1 MKDDMQEPTAGWFSA
16 DLNMP
21 FDEAV
26 ETVGAALKEEG
37 FGVLTRIDLD
47 AAFKEKLGVD
57 FRRYAILGACNPV
70 LAHTAVQQ
78 APEIGLFL
86 PCNVTVEDAGKGRST
101 VRLTDPEAM
110 LAGASSPAAAQ
121 LDDVASDA
129 KERIRRVASTLAE
142 LP

>member
-1 MKDDMQEPTAGWFSA
+1 MEEDMQEGTAGWFSA
-16 DLNMP
+16 ELDMP

-26 ETVGAALKEEG
+26 EAVGAALKEEG
-37 FGVLTRIDLD
+37 FGILTRIDLD

-70 LAHTAVQQ
+70 LAHEAVQR

-86 PCNVTVEDAGKGRST
+86 PCNVTVEDAGEGRST

-110 LAGASSPAAAQ
+110 LAGASSTDASA
-121 LDDVASDA
+121 LDGVARDA
-129 KERIRRVASTLAE
+129 KERIRRVASALAAQD
-142 LP
+142 